1 MFYKILDGQLIYGNM
16 VTFPDGP
23 TLLIDDLPL
32 LQLPHEGW
40 YYFETE
46 QEAKNFFGI
55 TE

>member
-1 MFYKILDGQLIYGNM
+1 M
-16 VTFPDGP
+16 VHFPDGP
-23 TLLIDDLPL
+23 ILTIDDLPL

-46 QEAKNFFGI
+46 QEAKVFFGI